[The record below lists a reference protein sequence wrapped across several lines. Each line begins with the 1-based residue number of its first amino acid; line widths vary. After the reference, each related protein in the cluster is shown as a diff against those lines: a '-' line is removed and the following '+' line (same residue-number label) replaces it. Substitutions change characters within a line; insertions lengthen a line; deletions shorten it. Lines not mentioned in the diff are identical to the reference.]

1 MLLQERIN
9 AQFFTPNHKVHD
21 EVQEWNPVLEQK
33 KRSFWDHDDDDE
45 MA

>member
-33 KRSFWDHDDDDE
+33 KGASE
-45 MA
+45 MMMMMMA